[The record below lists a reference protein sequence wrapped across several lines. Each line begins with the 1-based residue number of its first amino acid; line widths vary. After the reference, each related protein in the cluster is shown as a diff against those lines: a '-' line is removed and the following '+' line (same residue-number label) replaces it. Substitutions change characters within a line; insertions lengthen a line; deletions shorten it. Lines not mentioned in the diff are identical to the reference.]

1 MYDRRFFASN
11 LGRAAVASVLAML
24 AFNIFAI
31 NQQMDMKQGA
41 AMAAAPIVELA

>member
-1 MYDRRFFASN
+1 MYNRRFFASN

-31 NQQMDMKQGA
+31 TQQLDMKPGA
-41 AMAAAPIVELA
+41 AIAVAPIVELA

>member
-1 MYDRRFFASN
+1 MFDRRFYATN
-11 LGRAAVASVLAML
+11 VGRAAVASVLAML

-31 NQQMDMKQGA
+31 TQQLDMSPAA